1 MHLQIDAEG
10 KIAGQAGRQTHEIKK
25 QKTIKLKKKKK
36 KTISEITGKVADNLN
51 STSRIHEEE
60 N

>member
-25 QKTIKLKKKKK
+25 QKRKKFYEESTIF
-36 KTISEITGKVADNLN
+36 
-51 STSRIHEEE
+51 
-60 N
+60 